1 MWRIPFRR
9 LRLAL
14 GLSLSAASTLAMA
27 GGQAVATPYSYSRTA
42 EFVYR
47 ADGLLQTEFVERD
60 NAQLCAQTTHTYDD
74 YGNKTGSRTEPCPS
88 AAGSAQFVPRQSRST
103 FEARQV
109 TLEGRQVDVPAG
121 SFVTQ
126 TRSAVNGQPDAA
138 SAHVVSQRVDP
149 RFGQPVETTGVNGLT
164 TRWVLDAFGRPVR
177 ETRPDGSEATVAY
190 CLLPAPGRD
199 LSSNSGD
206 CPISPPGLGT
216 ATLPITR
223 FEYHRLRNGG
233 QNLAPDRYVFFDA
246 AGRRVRTLTAA
257 MRGSSPDWIAQ
268 DEHYNVHGALF
279 LTTQPYF
286 LSSGSSQAT
295 GSEPAGATL
304 TQFDALGRPIA
315 IFVAD
320 RQGSESVVFG
330 SGAARPAAVTRIDYA
345 GLRVT
350 TTQFIA
356 SRAGASQPLVITQR
370 QRIEEKDPE
379 GKLVRATDP
388 TGAQLLH
395 IHDAFGNLIRTRD
408 PLGRSILITYDQR
421 GRRLSLDDP
430 NAGLTVYCY
439 DAAGQL
445 RAQQTSAM
453 RNGAAPGACP
463 NAGGAATTATA
474 VANWTTLAYDG
485 LGRLT
490 SRQEPE
496 GHTRW
501 HFDVRASGNA
511 CAMGIGK
518 LCEVVS
524 AGGITKRYHFD
535 DRGRPVSEVTIA
547 GVTDGPTVRQLTAS
561 ASVAYHPQTGRVQF
575 RTYPS
580 GLRVEQTYNPVTGQ
594 LAQLLLATSVSG
606 QTLPVAPGGATKTL
620 NLPTG
625 ATALWTAGTRDAW
638 GRTTSATLSNQVV
651 QGLTVDAQTGRMER
665 LTATTGTGTTLM
677 HQELAWDTATQLV
690 RRVDHVGTNNG
701 AVQVQDVFQYDT
713 VGRMVRYEVSGG
725 STGAPLARAVQLQ
738 YNAMGLLLGRSD
750 VGNFS
755 YPARDS
761 GAPQPHGVRS
771 VSGPHTATYSYDASG
786 RLITATGASRYGT
799 VEYGSHDQPLRA
811 VGGGGLTYRWYH
823 DEDRRRLLEQ
833 RTQGTAV
840 RLTWYLHPD
849 NVGGLAFEREE
860 HLGGA
865 NSGQAVNRHY
875 LSAEGQPLGVLITQ
889 GALAPVGG
897 AQEQPT
903 AASSLN
909 GNKLEYWHRD
919 HLGSLVAT
927 TDHEGARTAAYSYD
941 PFGRRRHVSGQYDMF
956 GALVIDYRLEVNHGS
971 DRGFTG
977 HEHLDDIG
985 LVHMNGRLY
994 DPILGRFLQAD
1005 PFIQDPGNLQNYS
1018 RYTYCFNSPGSC
1030 TDPSGQI
1037 VEWIA
1042 AAVVSYIVAKEVPQL
1057 RPFIAIG
1064 WAVVMGPGGEFWKAT
1079 TWLKGSVLTQAAI
1092 GGFTSSVIAG
1102 GNLRAGVQGAFSAM
1116 AFNWVGTQLE
1126 AANLAGAQEIFTS
1139 VTAHAITGC
1148 VTSAASGGNC
1158 GQGALSAA
1166 FSKAAT
1172 FLPGMEGI
1180 NAAAKRGDIT
1190 ARIQGTVIS
1199 AVVGGTA
1206 SVLGGG
1212 KFANGAQTGAFSYLF
1227 NQLTQQGRES
1237 MEEMRA
1243 RARASLESRYGGNPN
1258 YVLSFEV
1265 DGHFRIDPG
1274 DGSARPLVQGRPD
1287 AVVVDKAA
1295 GTVMLCEF
1303 KGGMCSSYTPAQRLY
1318 LGKPVVEAWFGG
1330 HSEVNRMF
1338 SGYSTHETG
1347 YKVVAPEIFTNAG
1360 SRVDRSGVTRQIRA
1374 RGGRVGGGAP

>member
-27 GGQAVATPYSYSRTA
+27 GGQAVTTPYAYSRTA

-47 ADGLLQTEFVERD
+47 ADGLLLTEFVERD

-88 AAGSAQFVPRQSRST
+88 AASSAQFVPRQSRST

-109 TLEGRQVDVPAG
+109 TLEGRLVDVPAG

-149 RFGQPVETTGVNGLT
+149 RFGQPLETTGVNGLT

-199 LSSNSGD
+199 LSSNSVD
-206 CPISPPGLGT
+206 CPTSPPGLGT

-223 FEYHRLRNGG
+223 FEHHRLRNGG

-304 TQFDALGRPIA
+304 TQYDALGRPIA

-320 RQGSESVVFG
+320 RQGSESIVFG

-356 SRAGASQPLVITQR
+356 SRAGAGQPLVVTQR

-379 GKLVRATDP
+379 GKLIRATDS

-408 PLGRSILITYDQR
+408 PLGRSIAITYDQR

-474 VANWTTLAYDG
+474 VTNWTTLAYDG

-547 GVTDGPTVRQLTAS
+547 GVADGPTVRQLTAS

-606 QTLPVAPGGATKTL
+606 QTLPAAPGGATKTL
-620 NLPTG
+620 NLPAG

-651 QGLTVDAQTGRMER
+651 QGITVDAQTGRMER
-665 LTATTGTGTTLM
+665 LTAATGTGATLM
-677 HQELAWDTATQLV
+677 HQELAWDTAAQLV

-1037 VEWIA
+1037 FEWFATGILTNLL
-1042 AAVVSYIVAKEVPQL
+1042 IKEVPEL
-1057 RPFIAIG
+1057 RPFVAIAF
-1064 WAVVMGPGGEFWKAT
+1064 AVALGPGGPAAMFSGSWAGIANAAT
-1079 TWLKGSVLTQAAI
+1079 AGFVSGAISTGTFKG
-1092 GGFTSSVIAG
+1092 
-1102 GNLRAGVQGAFSAM
+1102 GVQGAFSAM
-1116 AFNWVGTQLE
+1116 AFNWVGTQLK
-1126 AANLAGAQEIFTS
+1126 AAELAGAERFFTS

-1180 NAAAKRGDIT
+1180 NAAAERGDIT

-1227 NQLTQQGRES
+1227 NQLGSSPEENLTPVGGEPMGAVEFAVGAAETVTMALPGGFLVGAGVKVARATDLAVLVRGSKAWDEAVEALATLGRAKADFRVATAADARALLTEARGRMNRYKQYTQQAYRKGFEIHNQMNQREL
-1237 MEEMRA
+1237 A
-1243 RARASLESRYGGNPN
+1243 VGNN
-1258 YVLSFEV
+1258 LQHLKWR
-1265 DGHFRIDPG
+1265 DGK
-1274 DGSARPLVQGRPD
+1274 S
-1287 AVVVDKAA
+1287 
-1295 GTVMLCEF
+1295 
-1303 KGGMCSSYTPAQRLY
+1303 
-1318 LGKPVVEAWFGG
+1318 GG
-1330 HSEVNRMF
+1330 H
-1338 SGYSTHETG
+1338 
-1347 YKVVAPEIFTNAG
+1347 IFF
-1360 SRVDRSGVTRQIRA
+1360 DR
-1374 RGGRVGGGAP
+1374 PN